1 MHVVTTHYSRASA
14 RPEGPP
20 LPRGEQRNELVQF
33 RISPSER
40 AQLKDAASRRGFLD
54 GDGKPNVSGYLRA
67 IVKADCAAMDGPMD
81 TRSPASNPAPAR
93 PAPPP
98 LAPAATEAL
107 RSILAQVTGACSNLN
122 QLVRDVHLEKR
133 GSRPS
138 AEVSG
143 LRIEGVLVA
152 IERDVLGPLSHLLGR
167 RPAKPVTSSIST
179 DRPPEPSAAV
189 AAPAPEGAVTST
201 AERFR
206 RTGGPS
212 PKPQRDYVRRPPHR

>member
-1 MHVVTTHYSRASA
+1 
-14 RPEGPP
+14 
-20 LPRGEQRNELVQF
+20 
-33 RISPSER
+33 
-40 AQLKDAASRRGFLD
+40 
-54 GDGKPNVSGYLRA
+54 
-67 IVKADCAAMDGPMD
+67 MD

-152 IERDVLGPLSHLLGR
+152 IERDVLGPLSQLLGR
-167 RPAKPVTSSIST
+167 RPAKPVTSPMTS
-179 DRPPEPSAAV
+179 DRPPEP
-189 AAPAPEGAVTST
+189 PAPPSSEGAVTST

-206 RTGGPS
+206 RAGGLS